1 MASALLEV
9 AVLHPADAE
18 AADAGGADRVELL
31 ARPEDGGFSPE
42 PAAVRV
48 VARAT
53 ELPVRVRL
61 RLGDGYSA
69 TGGELSRL
77 IGLAESYLANGAE
90 GVVFGFLTRDLEID
104 AQLTDA
110 VADALRG
117 SPWTFSPAI
126 DATLDLRR
134 AWRNLFGLPG
144 LDAVHTAGSALGVAH
159 GRDELVALAVRDDRI
174 AARILAGGGLD
185 AESVPWL
192 VRAGIRQ
199 FHVAEQV
206 RPGGSWTRTHV
217 DASYVRSWRLLL
229 DDAVERAVLAG

>member
-1 MASALLEV
+1 M
-9 AVLHPADAE
+9 LHAADAE
-18 AADAGGADRVELL
+18 AADAGGADRVELMS
-31 ARPEDGGFSPE
+31 RPEEGGFSPE
-42 PAAVRV
+42 PAAVRA

-53 ELPVRVRL
+53 EVPVRARL
-61 RLGDGYSA
+61 RLGHGNGA
-69 TGGELSRL
+69 TGAELSRL

-90 GVVFGFLTRDLEID
+90 GVVFGFVTRDLEVD
-104 AQLTDA
+104 VEVTAA
-110 VADALRG
+110 VVDALRA
-117 SPWTFSPAI
+117 PWTFSPAF

-134 AWRNLFGLPG
+134 SWRHLVGLPG
-144 LDAVHTAGSALGVAH
+144 LDAVHTAGSALGVTH
-159 GRDELVALAVRDDRI
+159 GRDELVALAGSDERI
-174 AARILAGGGLD
+174 AALILAGGGLD

-217 DASYVRSWRLLL
+217 DAAYVRSWRLLL

>member
-1 MASALLEV
+1 MLEIAV
-9 AVLHPADAE
+9 AHAADAE

-31 ARPEDGGFSPE
+31 SRPEEGGFSPE
-42 PAAVRV
+42 PAAVRT

-53 ELPVRVRL
+53 EIPVRVRL
-61 RLGDGYSA
+61 RISDGYSA
-69 TGGELSRL
+69 TGAELSRL

-90 GVVFGFLTRDLEID
+90 GVVFGFLTRDLEVD
-104 AQLTDA
+104 VAATFA
-110 VADALRG
+110 VAEALRG
-117 SPWTFSPAI
+117 SPWTFSPAV

-134 AWRNLFGLPG
+134 AWRHLLGAPG
-144 LDAVHTAGSALGVAH
+144 LDAVHTAGSALGVTH
-159 GRDELVALAVRDDRI
+159 GRDELVSLARGDERI
-174 AARILAGGGLD
+174 ATRLLAGGGLD
-185 AESVPWL
+185 AESIPWL

-199 FHVAEQV
+199 FHLAEQV